1 MDNESYR
8 VGFEAAI
15 ELCIAE
21 TMQSDSRERALAK
34 MAEFLGL
41 VKEDKVE
48 RLKEMLWNIKR

>member
-8 VGFEAAI
+8 IGFEAAI
-15 ELCIAE
+15 ELCMAE
-21 TMQSDSRERALAK
+21 TLQSESKKKALAK

-41 VKEDKVE
+41 VKDDKVE